1 MEKRIEQL
9 SQISAVFILVV
20 GCFLV
25 LKPFLVATLM
35 AAVVCISSWPVYE
48 WLLGKFK
55 GRKNWAATTM
65 TFALVLVVILPLALV
80 AYSLSDNVM
89 SIYGFIGEMI
99 QRGPIEP
106 PTWVATI
113 PVVGGALHDYWH
125 TLATNHEE
133 MAALTQKILEPTKEI
148 LIASGIMLGQGVAEM
163 SLASFLCFFFY
174 RNGIEFMQFLEGVML
189 RIVGSH
195 AKEITTIIKGT
206 VRSVMYG
213 LLGTSL
219 AQGIVATIGFALAG
233 VPAALLLGFATG
245 ILALLPIGPP
255 LIWGGAAIWLFFQG
269 EVGWSFFMLIWGVIL
284 ISGVDNM
291 LLPLLLSRGS
301 QLPFILLLLGVMG
314 GVVAFGFVG
323 IFIGPTL
330 LAVGL
335 NLMQQWIVKESSVEK
350 MPIVR

>member
-9 SQISAVFILVV
+9 AQLAAVFILVG
-20 GCFLV
+20 GCYLV

-35 AAVVCISSWPVYE
+35 AAVVCISSWPVYV
-48 WLLGKFK
+48 WLLRQFK

-89 SIYGFIGEMI
+89 GIYVFISELI
-99 QRGPIEP
+99 QRGPMEP
-106 PTWVATI
+106 PSWVATL
-113 PVVGGALHDYWH
+113 PMVGGAVHDYWH
-125 TLATNHEE
+125 TLASNHEE
-133 MAALTQKILEPTKEI
+133 MVALTNKILEPTKDI
-148 LIASGIMLGQGVAEM
+148 LIASGILLGQGVAEM
-163 SLASFLCFFFY
+163 SLASFVCFFFY
-174 RNGIEFMQFLEGVML
+174 RNGVEFMQFIEGIMRRV
-189 RIVGSH
+189 VGAH
-195 AKEITTIIKGT
+195 AKEIATIINNT

-219 AQGIVATIGFALAG
+219 AQGIVAAIGFFIAG

-245 ILALLPIGPP
+245 MLALLPIGPP

-314 GVVAFGFVG
+314 GVAAFGFVG

-335 NLMQQWIVKESSVEK
+335 NLMQQWVARDGGVEK
-350 MPIVR
+350 KPSA

>member
-9 SQISAVFILVV
+9 AQLFAVLILML

-25 LKPFLVATLM
+25 LKPFLVATMM

-48 WLLGKFK
+48 WLLRKFK

-89 SIYGFIGEMI
+89 AIYVFISDLI
-99 QRGPIEP
+99 QRGPMEP
-106 PTWVATI
+106 PAWVATL
-113 PVVGGALHDYWH
+113 PMVGGALHDYWH
-125 TLATNHEE
+125 TLASNHEE
-133 MAALTQKILEPTKEI
+133 MAALTHKILEPTKDI
-148 LIASGIMLGQGVAEM
+148 LIASGILLGQGVAEM
-163 SLASFLCFFFY
+163 SLASFVCFFFY
-174 RNGIEFMQFLEGVML
+174 RNGVEFMQFIEGVML
-189 RIVGSH
+189 RVVGTR
-195 AKEITTIIKGT
+195 AKEVVTIINNT

-219 AQGIVATIGFALAG
+219 AQGIIATIGFALAG
-233 VPAALLLGFATG
+233 VPAALLLGFATAM
-245 ILALLPIGPP
+245 LALLPVGPP
-255 LIWGGAAIWLFFQG
+255 LIWGGASIWLFSQG
-269 EVGWSFFMLIWGVIL
+269 EVGWSFFMLLWGAIL

-314 GVVAFGFVG
+314 GVFAFGFVG

-335 NLMQQWIVKESSVEK
+335 NLMQKWIVRDEGIEK
-350 MPIVR
+350 KPGA

>member
-9 SQISAVFILVV
+9 AQIFAVLILVA
-20 GCFLV
+20 GCYLV

-48 WLLGKFK
+48 WLLRKFK

-65 TFALVLVVILPLALV
+65 TFALVLVVILPLSLV

-89 SIYGFIGEMI
+89 AIYGFISKLI
-99 QRGPIEP
+99 QSGPMEP
-106 PTWVATI
+106 PAWVATL
-113 PVVGGALHDYWH
+113 PMVGGAVNDYWH
-125 TLATNHEE
+125 MLASNHEE
-133 MAALTQKILEPTKEI
+133 MAALTNKILEPTKDI

-163 SLASFLCFFFY
+163 SLSSFVCFFFY
-174 RNGIEFMQFLEGVML
+174 RNGVEFMHFIEGVML
-189 RIVGSH
+189 RVVGTH
-195 AKEITTIIKGT
+195 AKEVVTIINNT

-233 VPAALLLGFATG
+233 VPAALLLGFATAM
-245 ILALLPIGPP
+245 LALLPIGPP
-255 LIWGGAAIWLFFQG
+255 LIWGGASIWLFFQG
-269 EVGWSFFMLIWGVIL
+269 EVGWSFFMLLWGAIL

-314 GVVAFGFVG
+314 GVLAFGFVG

-335 NLMQQWIVKESSVEK
+335 NLMQQWIVKDKSVA
-350 MPIVR
+350 